1 MTYYSQLKVYDI
13 YIDDIPSDIVLDAPL
28 SDSYSTALTG
38 QELKKQSGT
47 PVYTNFKNVPCA
59 YFDGKTALRLP
70 NTNLPVEDKD
80 RTVNFWAY
88 MYPYPTTQ
96 WRMAMFWG
104 YGSSQNGN
112 ALFIQNQRFGLD
124 TNNYS
129 VYISTQ
135 KCLNYQWHMY
145 TVVYKYPIAYLYL
158 DGVFLYKTQFTSFNT
173 SNADYAWIGRAYD
186 TGGWSGKWTQGYL
199 ADVRI
204 YSRGLNKFQI
214 RQLYKRLN
222 PQKDPSVA
230 DSFGLVFHAPLQ
242 QQAQTA
248 ATGQPLTYSTT
259 VTYEEKDGYTGCNLN
274 DGYITCL
281 KLQQFPQRA
290 QERTVSVKIYLNQ
303 IRRDCSWLS
312 YGKNQRNQRYAV
324 GVDNSTGYVA
334 SWANS
339 NTVVYK
345 AGPLIETGKWYTVT
359 ITYKDGVQ
367 TYFLDGYQ
375 ITRYQH
381 SDINTYLYQLCLGKQ
396 AVNHGGTSFTNGYM
410 RDVRIYNKEL
420 NQLQVYNIHK
430 DRQLDAE
437 DDRPQYTPDL
447 TNGLVVH
454 VPLQTDISTTTGQTL
469 TQDGTVTFGQDTRKY
484 AQFKDRD
491 NCIYLANINSFYKN
505 CAVSIAYWF
514 KYVQGQALVTLS
526 GSNYSI
532 LGGNQIWAIGQ
543 DKKCIVQTGNATP
556 GTKGQCVIQG
566 EYSKDWHHLYGQYNL
581 QQGIFRV
588 IIDGDTTNVKTS
600 DLRYYDFNYGLV
612 FCIGSLYRARWSVYG
627 HARYSDVRL
636 YNRNLT
642 DAQIKLL
649 AGK

>member
-1 MTYYSQLKVYDI
+1 MSYYSQLKIFDI
-13 YIDDIPSDIVLDAPL
+13 CKQDIPSGIVFDAPL
-28 SDSYSTALTG
+28 SDSYSTAITG
-38 QELKKQSGT
+38 QQLKKESGT
-47 PVYTNFKNVPCA
+47 PVYSVFKGVPCA
-59 YFDGKTALRLP
+59 YFDGKTALRFP
-70 NTNLPVEDKD
+70 NVNLPLAASD

-124 TNNYS
+124 THSYS
-129 VYISTQ
+129 VYTSTQ

-173 SNADYAWIGRAYD
+173 DNADYAWIGRAYD
-186 TGGWSGKWTQGYL
+186 TGGWSGKWTYGYL

-204 YSRGLNKFQI
+204 YNRGLNKFQI
-214 RQLYKRLN
+214 GQLYKRLT

-242 QQAQTA
+242 QQSQTA

-274 DGYITCL
+274 GGYITCH

-290 QERTVSVKIYLNQ
+290 QQRTVSVKIYLNQ
-303 IRRDCSWLS
+303 IRRDCAWLS
-312 YGKNQRNQRYAV
+312 YGKNQRNQRY
-324 GVDNSTGYVA
+324 GLGLDNSTGYVS
-334 SWANS
+334 SWAYS

-367 TYFLDGYQ
+367 TYFLNGYQ

-396 AVNHGGTSFTNGYM
+396 AVNHGGTSFTNGYI

-430 DRQLDAE
+430 DRQLDAV
-437 DDRPQYTPDL
+437 DDRPEQTADL
-447 TNGLVVH
+447 TAGLIIH
-454 VPLQTDISTTTGQTL
+454 APLQTDISTTTGQAL
-469 TQDGTVTFGQDTRKY
+469 TKNGTITFGQNERKY
-484 AQFKDRD
+484 AQFNGRQNYVYLQNVNQFTG
-491 NCIYLANINSFYKN
+491 NCSVA
-505 CAVSIAYWF
+505 IAYWF
-514 KYVQGQALVTLS
+514 QYVAGQSFVTLS
-526 GSNYSI
+526 GDDYSV
-532 LGGNQIWAIGQ
+532 LGGNQIWAIGNNNR
-543 DKKCIVQTGNATP
+543 CTVQTGNSNP
-556 GTKGQCVIQG
+556 GTRGACFIQG
-566 EYSKDWHHLYGQYNL
+566 DYGTGWHHLYCQYNL
-581 QQGIFRV
+581 ALGVFRLIV
-588 IIDGDTTNVKTS
+588 DGDTSNIKTS
-600 DLRYYDFNYGLV
+600 DLRYYNFKTGMS